1 MIQAP
6 AGFLCDT
13 IVPGRDKPKSFTG
26 SIPWVTIP
34 DLSGNYVYESREG
47 IGLSLEEIE
56 EVKAKKIPVDS
67 VIMSCVGRF
76 GVSAIVGNEMVINQQ
91 LHAFYQVKWYCQS
104 I

>member
-56 EVKAKKIPVDS
+56 EVKAKK
-67 VIMSCVGRF
+67 F
-76 GVSAIVGNEMVINQQ
+76 LWIV
-91 LHAFYQVKWYCQS
+91 
-104 I
+104 